1 VCAER
6 HRGFES
12 PPIRGLFCF
21 DRQKS
26 LAFLPLLRIKRR
38 LLQILHMKNKISLL
52 LTASIVCAVCAP
64 ALTQAQYQT
73 QNNNYG
79 VSGGNVND
87 ATRSFCCSGTL
98 GSLVK
103 DSSNVLYILSNNHVL
118 ARQDQA
124 SVGEDISQPGLIDN
138 GCRIPPIVADFTS
151 AVHLGN
157 NVDCAIAQLR
167 AGTMNTAGA
176 IQGLNGSNSGVQ
188 PSTTALN
195 GAVGMAVQKS
205 GRTTGHTTGTIGS
218 VNTSVNVQYQKNC
231 GSGKKT
237 TISYQGQYVINSS
250 SFSAGGDSGSL
261 ILTNTS
267 CAHPVALLFAGSSS
281 DTIGNP
287 INEVMAKMSTALG
300 RTLSFVGT
308 NCTGPASP
316 QFGAQS
322 FQLPQQALDRANTVL
337 DQNRQ
342 DLMSRPGVIGVGLG
356 ALEDNSAPAV
366 VVYVDKTS
374 QVKPQVADQIDNVPV
389 RIIMTDPF
397 IAY

>member
-1 VCAER
+1 
-6 HRGFES
+6 
-12 PPIRGLFCF
+12 
-21 DRQKS
+21 
-26 LAFLPLLRIKRR
+26 
-38 LLQILHMKNKISLL
+38 MKNKMYLL
-52 LTASIVCAVCAP
+52 LTALMVCVVCAP
-64 ALTQAQYQT
+64 ASTQAQYQT
-73 QNNNYG
+73 LNNNYG

-124 SVGEDISQPGLIDN
+124 PLGEDISQPGLIDN
-138 GCRIPPIVADFTS
+138 GCRPPRTVADFTS

-167 AGTMNTAGA
+167 AGTMNTSGA
-176 IQGLNGSNSGVQ
+176 IQGLNGSNTGVQ
-188 PSTTALN
+188 PSTTTT
-195 GAVGMAVQKS
+195 GPAVGMAVQKS
-205 GRTTGHTTGTIGS
+205 GRTTGHTTGAIGS

-237 TISYQGQYVINSS
+237 TIHYQNQVVINSNI
-250 SFSAGGDSGSL
+250 FSAGGDSGSL

-287 INEVMAKMSTALG
+287 INEVMTRMSTALG

-308 NCTGPASP
+308 ACTGPASP
-316 QFGAQS
+316 QSDAQA

-342 DLMSRPGVIGVGLG
+342 DLMSRPGVLGVGLG

-366 VVYVDKTS
+366 VVYVDKTGAA
-374 QVKPQVADQIDNVPV
+374 KPQLPDQVDNVPV